1 MGRAERLAAFQGAYQ
16 RFLAAVG
23 RVPEGSRGE
32 RLETSAPRD
41 LMAQLIGWNRLVQGG
56 CDNLRRG
63 EPPSYHTDA
72 ENEYARVQQ
81 DSVRQFGPL
90 DHKRMTQELQSS
102 REELLHYLEALEPAE
117 WNVDRGIRHPEGGP
131 ATVRRELEGLT
142 RRYLDATDEILLWLD
157 SHGAA

>member
-1 MGRAERLAAFQGAYQ
+1 
-16 RFLAAVG
+16 
-23 RVPEGSRGE
+23 
-32 RLETSAPRD
+32 
-41 LMAQLIGWNRLVQGG
+41 
-56 CDNLRRG
+56 
-63 EPPSYHTDA
+63 
-72 ENEYARVQQ
+72 
-81 DSVRQFGPL
+81 
-90 DHKRMTQELQSS
+90 MTQELQSS